1 MTRINCAA
9 RIVLC
14 WLAFTSAWMGRNAAF
29 AQEKPAIIVVFP
41 SMDDVFSDIKI
52 AFDLV
57 GEKGDDKGFETL
69 KSTIETFLVGI
80 DSTKPGGI
88 RIYPTAAGLQPVL
101 TFPIKNDHEFRK
113 LVLNLWDLDIKTTPP
128 PDTKLIRQVPPVV
141 AGKAARARL
150 EKNER
155 LIFKLYDG
163 FLRYEPGYVNLSVQ
177 IDNVRL
183 AKGPLPVEIV
193 AGHKLAALIDGSAQP
208 AEKRKQGFEVAKR
221 EMLAAIVKGEN
232 ESDVVFATRKSI
244 TEHQVAELERFFVEA
259 SRIFLGWNVSSE
271 KKEAEVNVD
280 LVGLPGSDLEKSVE
294 QLDTTPDEFAGVS
307 RTDAVFSLSVNF
319 ALDPLRQ
326 AFVKNE
332 AKLERA
338 ALKKAI
344 GDNDKLSAAEKA
356 VDSDL
361 ADLFFDIVDG
371 TSQLG
376 VANGFVRS
384 WKDPDGSL
392 STVAGGRIPEGSK
405 AKFDKLLSTL
415 ASRSPANKLEEKIH
429 TEGEIEI
436 HKLTVPSLG
445 QELPE
450 FVGKDGVVYVGLN
463 EKTVWLA
470 AGNGA
475 LELLKKTMGEVK
487 ASGPKHGLVVDLML
501 KLGPYVEVL
510 NNYYARNPAAPTLVK
525 KTDDGKKKPGAKAT
539 EPKKVEA
546 FISPVDL
553 RKIAVDVFKQGKDTF
568 TFTLGREEKTVKVHL
583 KFEEGLIRF
592 VGTTLSKFVKEN
604 LED

>member
-1 MTRINCAA
+1 MAK
-9 RIVLC
+9 
-14 WLAFTSAWMGRNAAF
+14 NAAS
-29 AQEKPAIIVVFP
+29 AQEKPAITVVFP

-80 DSTKPGGI
+80 DTTKAGGGI
-88 RIYPTAAGLQPVL
+88 RIYPTATGLQPVL
-101 TFPIKNDHEFRK
+101 TFPIKNDHEFRR

-128 PDTKLIRQVPPVV
+128 PDAKLIRQVPPGV
-141 AGKAARARL
+141 KAKELKARL
-150 EKNER
+150 DKNER

-163 FLRYEPGYVNLSVQ
+163 FMRYEPGQVSLSVQ

-183 AKGPLPVEIV
+183 AKGPLPIEIL
-193 AGHKLAALIDGSAQP
+193 AGHKLAALIDGAAQP
-208 AEKRKQGFEVAKR
+208 AEKRKQGFEVAKK
-221 EMLAAIVKGEN
+221 EMLAGIVKREH
-232 ESDVVFATRKSI
+232 ESDVVFAARKSI
-244 TEHQVAELERFFVEA
+244 TEYQVAELERFFVEA
-259 SRIFLGWNVSSE
+259 SRIFLGWNISSQ

-280 LVGLPGSDLEKSVE
+280 VVGLPGSDLEKSVE
-294 QLDTTPDEFAGVS
+294 QLNTTPDEFAGVAK
-307 RTDAVFSLSVNF
+307 TDAVFSLSVNF

-338 ALKKAI
+338 ALKKSI
-344 GDNDKLSAAEKA
+344 GDNEKLSAAEKA

-361 ADLFFDIVDG
+361 VDLFFDVVDG

-415 ASRSPANKLEEKIH
+415 AARSPANKLEEKIH

-436 HKLTVPSLG
+436 HKLTVPTLG

-475 LELLKKTMGEVK
+475 LELLKKTIGDVT
-487 ASGPKHGLVVDLML
+487 AAGPKHGPMIDLML
-501 KLGPYVEVL
+501 KLGPYVEIL

-525 KTDDGKKKPGAKAT
+525 KIDDGKKKAATKAT
-539 EPKKVEA
+539 EPKKIEP
-546 FISPVDL
+546 FISSAEL
-553 RKIAVDVFKQGKDTF
+553 RKIAIDVFKQGKDTF
-568 TFTLGREEKTVKVHL
+568 TFTLGREEKTVKAHL